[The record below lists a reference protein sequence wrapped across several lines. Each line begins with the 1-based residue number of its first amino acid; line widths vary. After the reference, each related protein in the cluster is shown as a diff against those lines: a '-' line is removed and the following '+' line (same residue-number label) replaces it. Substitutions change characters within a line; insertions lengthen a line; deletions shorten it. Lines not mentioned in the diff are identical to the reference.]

1 METTPYSINSPD
13 DFDLLIESYGA
24 DEAIP
29 TLVRLHWDKPSDLI
43 DIAKRAR
50 STRVTRDSVSTIA
63 IFYHALG
70 IGGGER
76 VTRDLTALWIR
87 MGYDVVIVTNTEP
100 HEDDFELPE
109 GVERITIPTFIGDM
123 RKNYALRCKALRKTL
138 LDRSVDL
145 VVFAH
150 WFSDVLAFDT
160 LSVKTLGIPLVF
172 LIQTS
177 FTQFF
182 LDTDLPSRWADI
194 PLQYSLADGMVCLS
208 EMDRCFWENFNRN
221 ALRTNNPFDN
231 SWKSARPAPLSRHHI
246 IWPARINADKYPLRV
261 VPIMKAL
268 VKKVPDATVWMVGPA
283 DPDLARQ
290 LMSEARRCGVESHI
304 LLCGSQSESQMA
316 EWYQKADAFLMTSK
330 REGWSLA
337 LGEALAAGLPCVM
350 YELPYLTLVQDNPAV
365 IGIMQDD
372 AESAAEA
379 LASVLL
385 DKDRARYMG
394 QCGRAFIDRLSR
406 YDYETFW
413 RSCFDS
419 VLASSDNFSKV
430 LDSSDVERRAPLDIE
445 TLMWRELLEAYRS
458 HLEYMELE
466 FSSLRA
472 QLAAQN
478 ENAAC
483 LKTSLNETRAE
494 LDHVL
499 GSKSFK
505 IGLALTQFPRRILE
519 RLRGRL

>member
-76 VTRDLTALWIR
+76 GDARSYRALDSNGVRRRDRYKHRAPR
-87 MGYDVVIVTNTEP
+87 
-100 HEDDFELPE
+100 DDFELPE

-231 SWKSARPAPLSRHHI
+231 SWKSARPAPLSGHHI

-268 VKKVPDATVWMVGPA
+268 VKKVPDATV
-283 DPDLARQ
+283 
-290 LMSEARRCGVESHI
+290 
-304 LLCGSQSESQMA
+304 
-316 EWYQKADAFLMTSK
+316 
-330 REGWSLA
+330 
-337 LGEALAAGLPCVM
+337 
-350 YELPYLTLVQDNPAV
+350 
-365 IGIMQDD
+365 
-372 AESAAEA
+372 
-379 LASVLL
+379 
-385 DKDRARYMG
+385 
-394 QCGRAFIDRLSR
+394 
-406 YDYETFW
+406 
-413 RSCFDS
+413 
-419 VLASSDNFSKV
+419 
-430 LDSSDVERRAPLDIE
+430 
-445 TLMWRELLEAYRS
+445 
-458 HLEYMELE
+458 
-466 FSSLRA
+466 
-472 QLAAQN
+472 
-478 ENAAC
+478 
-483 LKTSLNETRAE
+483 
-494 LDHVL
+494 
-499 GSKSFK
+499 
-505 IGLALTQFPRRILE
+505 
-519 RLRGRL
+519 